1 MRPGKCAQC
10 GAKLVAGARFCTSCG
25 AEAGAEAGAAGGGRV
40 RRGRGAATAAENT
53 SNLPWYIAGAILLVL
68 ILVLG
73 LPMVMGEDNSVPA
86 RGTAPFTGTG
96 QGGLAP
102 LDGTPRDQGDRL
114 FNRVM
119 AARER
124 GDMAEALQFAPMGI
138 QAYQMAEP
146 LDDDGLYHLAT
157 LQNTASDFAG
167 ARATAERI
175 LDRNPNH
182 LLGLASAAEAAT
194 GAGDTAAARQYHE
207 RFLAAY
213 QSELARDVPE
223 YQDHAQIL
231 PEYRAL
237 ALEATR

>member
-10 GAKLVAGARFCTSCG
+10 GANLVAGARFCTSCG
-25 AEAGAEAGAAGGGRV
+25 AEAGAGGGGRV
-40 RRGRGAATAAENT
+40 RLGRGAATGAEHS

-73 LPMVMGEDNSVPA
+73 LPMVMGEDNSVPP
-86 RGTAPFTGTG
+86 RGTAPFTG

-102 LDGTPRDQGDRL
+102 LDGTPRNQADRL

-175 LDRNPNH
+175 LARNPNH

-213 QSELARDVPE
+213 QAELARDVPE